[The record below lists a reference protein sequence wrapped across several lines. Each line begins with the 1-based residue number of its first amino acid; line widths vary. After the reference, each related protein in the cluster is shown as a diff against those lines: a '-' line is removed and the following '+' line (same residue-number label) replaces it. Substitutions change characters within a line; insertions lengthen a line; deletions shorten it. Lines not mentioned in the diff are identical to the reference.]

1 MAWKFKDEPVFREA
15 IERMLDA
22 AVWAPNH
29 RLTEPWRFFV
39 LEKGSPARQKVADL
53 AYDFALQR
61 NNDSARAERARQTVL
76 EPPVVVLSRIFH

>member
-1 MAWKFKDEPVFREA
+1 MSVYQAIYGRRSAWKFSDAPVDRMA

-39 LEKGSPARQKVADL
+39 LGQGSPERLKAAEL
-53 AYDFALQR
+53 A
-61 NNDSARAERARQTVL
+61 
-76 EPPVVVLSRIFH
+76 